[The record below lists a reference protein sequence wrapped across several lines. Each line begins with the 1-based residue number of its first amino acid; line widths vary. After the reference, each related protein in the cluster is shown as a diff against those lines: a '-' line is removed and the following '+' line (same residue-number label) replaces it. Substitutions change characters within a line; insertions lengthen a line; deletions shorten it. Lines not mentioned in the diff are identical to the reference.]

1 MAAIGSDSGSRHHSA
16 VLTMRW
22 RRLPDHG
29 FGAFFEDMLRD
40 DSYCSWPL
48 CDAGI
53 DILRYEECSQAM

>member
-40 DSYCSWPL
+40 DSYCS
-48 CDAGI
+48 
-53 DILRYEECSQAM
+53 